1 MRISDWSS
9 DVCSSDLAVAD
20 METAE
25 RRDDRAAWAAGDAT
39 FHRLLVEASGN
50 RRLVA
55 MVEAVRDQSH
65 RVRMLTLQLRPRPVN
80 SNRDHAEVLQAIRD
94 RGEETAYRVPRR
106 HRLEA
111 GRRLKIGRAA
121 GRELGW
127 RYVEITVVR

>member
-80 SNRDHAEVLQAIRD
+80 SNRDNAE
-94 RGEETAYRVPRR
+94 E
-106 HRLEA
+106 
-111 GRRLKIGRAA
+111 IGRAHVWTPVTNA
-121 GRELGW
+121 QLVCPLLLEKKKLTTRHHSKHK
-127 RYVEITVVR
+127 RYMDLNYRPT